1 LTILPPPPLR
11 SVLSPRRV
19 VNCVLGLAAALA
31 TGCVSSRPA
40 VLSAAPPIASPAPT
54 AKAEGPLLRPG
65 VAVDRDLPLGG
76 DDEIPLDLKAE
87 DYVRLL
93 FDAGGLELEARL
105 LGPGGET
112 VSRAEGSDGHLSA
125 IAKVEGRYRL
135 AVNPVDPKT
144 RGRYQVTLED
154 LRASGA
160 GDADR
165 VAADADLV
173 EANRLGSQNEYDKK
187 IGQAQEALALCQRIQ
202 DRGCEF
208 EALYEIGSS
217 YWSNGGKDEALLT
230 YRKALEV
237 ADTAADRR
245 NQARAGAALGTVLT
259 QAKTAVDAE
268 NARPYLEQSLR
279 LWQELGNPYRQARVL
294 YDLAIG
300 CYFSGKFD
308 EAIAS
313 YRKALAVT
321 EPAGA
326 LASNIWNGLGNVYTS
341 RGESLEALGC
351 FDKALRIAK
360 NTKNKGAEAAALT
373 SFGKI
378 YQRRGEPQK
387 AFQNF
392 KEALDINRSEP
403 ELEKKYAVSV
413 LLQIGSV
420 DLDLG
425 QADDALAEYQEALE
439 ASQRYE
445 DSWGIANALWSIGR
459 VELVRERPQDALE
472 HLGKALE
479 IATQGRILNVQAA
492 VFHEIGV
499 ARLKLRQF
507 PEAVKSL
514 ESALPLRQKTDR
526 LGEAQTRQVLGKIY
540 LEQGDFARA
549 DSFLRDALTIADEV
563 GASLL
568 RSSILYDLARL
579 QRQQDHLPEALVE
592 IEQAI
597 TILETVRSDISQDRL
612 RTSFFASR
620 RSYYELWVDLLM
632 ELDRRYPGQGYK
644 DKALAASDMGRARAL
659 LDLLSQGRLELT
671 HGINQEL
678 RNREAEV
685 KARLTQIQ
693 RSLVEERSGAARAL
707 FIEALETRLQEADRE
722 QREVEAEI
730 KRNHPLYYQ
739 FRYPSPL
746 ARNDIQHLLPSKD
759 SALLEYSLGEQ
770 GVYLFVVTT
779 EGLAVH
785 PLALSQQEISEEIR
799 RIGSGFKPG
808 GQLLFSYKKAAYKL
822 YETLIAPAKDE
833 LAGKRHLLIAP
844 DGLLNYLPFEALL
857 TRQAQGEK
865 SLPYLLYDFSIS
877 YIPSASVL
885 VSLSLPRPPVAA
897 GSGTAMRFLAFAP
910 DYGPAASPEQGRSA
924 IPETTELPALKGARQ
939 EVQEIAKRYR
949 LGEAKVYLGP
959 EASKENLEKNPLVS
973 DHIHFAGHGLPDEE
987 HPENSAL
994 ILSDGPLRVSDIFNL
1009 DLKADLVVLSA
1020 CKTAGKQVTGEGL
1033 VGLTRAFLYAGSP
1046 SVVVTLWQVVDSPT
1060 SDLMKDLYENLDRTG
1075 DKAEALRQAKIG
1087 MIQRQGRLAL
1097 PYYWAPFVLV
1107 GKPR

>member
-19 VNCVLGLAAALA
+19 IHCVWGLAAALA
-31 TGCVSSRPA
+31 SGCVSSPP
-40 VLSAAPPIASPAPT
+40 AAPVPLTAPAIASPAPAT
-54 AKAEGPLLRPG
+54 KVKDLILRPG
-65 VAVDRDLPLGG
+65 VAVDRDLLQGG
-76 DDEIPLDLKAE
+76 RDEIPLDLKAE
-87 DYVRLL
+87 DYVSVL
-93 FDAGGLELEARL
+93 FDAGGLDLDARL

-112 VSRAEGSDGHLSA
+112 VFRVEGSDGHLSA
-125 IAKVEGRYRL
+125 IAKVGGKYRL
-135 AVNPVDPKT
+135 AVTLVDPKT
-144 RGRYQVTLED
+144 RGQYRVTLED

-165 VAADADLV
+165 VAAAADLS
-173 EANRLGSQNEYDKK
+173 EANRLGSRGEYDKK
-187 IGQAQEALALCQRIQ
+187 IGKAQEALALCRKIQ
-202 DRGCEF
+202 DRSCEF
-208 EALYEIGSS
+208 EALYEIGNS
-217 YWSNGGKDEALLT
+217 YWSTGGKDKALLT
-230 YRKALEV
+230 YRTALEV
-237 ADTAADRR
+237 ADTAANRR

-259 QAKTAVDAE
+259 QPRTAIDAE
-268 NARPYLEQSLR
+268 NARPYLEHALSFWR
-279 LWQELGNPYRQARVL
+279 ESGNSYRQSRVL
-294 YDLAIG
+294 FDLAVG
-300 CYFSGKFD
+300 RYSMGRFD
-308 EAIAS
+308 EAIDS
-313 YRKALAVT
+313 YEKALT
-321 EPAGA
+321 LTDPAGA
-326 LASNIWNGLGNVYTS
+326 LASNIWNGLGNVYAS
-341 RGESLEALGC
+341 RGESLKALQC
-351 FDKALRIAK
+351 FDTALRIAEE
-360 NTKNKGAEAAALT
+360 TKNEGAEAAVLT
-373 SFGKI
+373 SIGNI
-378 YQRRGEPQK
+378 YQRRGEPLK
-387 AFQNF
+387 AIHNF
-392 KEALDINRSEP
+392 EEALKINQSEP
-403 ELEKKYAVSV
+403 ELEKKYRVSV

-425 QADDALAEYQEALE
+425 QADDALAEYQKALD

-445 DSWGIANALWSIGR
+445 DSWGISNALWSIGR
-459 VELVRERPQDALE
+459 VELVRDRPQDALE

-479 IATQGRILNVQAA
+479 IATQKQIISIQAA
-492 VFHEIGV
+492 VLHEIGV
-499 ARLKLRQF
+499 ARLKLHQL
-507 PEAVKSL
+507 PQAVKSL
-514 ESALPLRQKTDR
+514 EDALPLRKKTNR
-526 LGEAQTRQVLGKIY
+526 LGEALTRQALGKAY
-540 LEQGDFARA
+540 LEEGDLARA
-549 DSFLRDALTIADEV
+549 DSFLSDALKIADEV
-563 GASLL
+563 GASLP
-568 RSSILYDLARL
+568 RSSIHYDLARL
-579 QRQQDHLPEALVE
+579 QRRQDRLPKALSE

-620 RSYYELWVDLLM
+620 RSYYELWVSLLM

-659 LDLLSQGRLELT
+659 LDLLSQGRLELK
-671 HGINQEL
+671 HGIDQEL
-678 RNREAEV
+678 RTREAEV

-693 RSLVEERSGAARAL
+693 RSLVAERSGAARAL
-707 FIEALETRLQEADRE
+707 FIEALETRLQEVDRE

-730 KRNHPLYYQ
+730 KLKHPLYYQ

-746 ARNDIQHLLPSKD
+746 ERNDIQHLLPSKD

-770 GVYLFVVTT
+770 GAYLFVVTA

-808 GQLLFSYKKAAYKL
+808 GQLPFSYKKAAYRL

-844 DGLLNYLPFEALL
+844 DGILNYLPFEALL
-857 TRQAQGEK
+857 TRQARGEE

-885 VSLSLPRPPVAA
+885 ASLSLQRPPVVA

-910 DYGPAASPEQGRSA
+910 DYGPEASPEQGRSA
-924 IPETTELPALKGARQ
+924 IPESRPLPDLEGARQ
-939 EVQEIAKRYR
+939 EVQEIAKRYP
-949 LGEAKVYLGP
+949 GEAKVYLGP
-959 EASKENLEKNPLVS
+959 EASRKNFESPLVS
-973 DHIHFAGHGLPDEE
+973 DRIHFAGHGLSDEE

-1046 SVVVTLWQVVDSPT
+1046 SVVVTLWQVIDSPT
-1060 SDLMKDLYENLDRTG
+1060 SDLMKDLYGNLDRTG

-1087 MIQRQGRLAL
+1087 MIQRRGRLAR